1 MKMNAVVLLLFISIA
16 TLFQISFATKIKKTN
31 RKLIFPKIAEPY
43 EPEIVSK
50 LPERKPLQYEEDEDD
65 FLDIIND
72 DNDFEEKP
80 KIYSTVIEP
89 KNTSIIHSHQKDGKR
104 VPANPHI
111 KENIDKAI
119 FLSNGKIQLPIDIST
134 EPVKDP
140 ILRNSL
146 ENPKF
151 VNKEELKEYKAN
163 KEIKD
168 KETFENNESLL
179 EPEDY
184 VLTEDEDN
192 RKIKEAEAHR
202 TKDEKIAALYEEK
215 ERIEVEM
222 KQLLE
227 LIYPISERIKK
238 SKAFVDVMQKILKKY
253 TLNRNNKGNY
263 AKTRD
268 EVIEGLVKEIEMIKV
283 NGEAELPYLRNL
295 TINELKHIL
304 KELKKNLS
312 K

>member
-1 MKMNAVVLLLFISIA
+1 M
-16 TLFQISFATKIKKTN
+16 
-31 RKLIFPKIAEPY
+31 E
-43 EPEIVSK
+43 
-50 LPERKPLQYEEDEDD
+50 
-65 FLDIIND
+65 
-72 DNDFEEKP
+72 
-80 KIYSTVIEP
+80 
-89 KNTSIIHSHQKDGKR
+89 
-104 VPANPHI
+104 
-111 KENIDKAI
+111 
-119 FLSNGKIQLPIDIST
+119 
-134 EPVKDP
+134 
-140 ILRNSL
+140 
-146 ENPKF
+146 
-151 VNKEELKEYKAN
+151 
-163 KEIKD
+163 D

-304 KELKKNLS
+304 KELKKNIS